1 MAVPDWSASVEN
13 VVASAAIIVGGGW
26 AAWKWGYGETLR
38 KRREFQDLD
47 GTLTAASVALPGRKA
62 YLTLQAV
69 WRNPGPVAVNVCLD
83 PEHSFV
89 KQFELGADPP
99 LGSFRMAGYPGAVE
113 VAAVPMLPRPYTMG
127 PQTESVMTEHFV
139 VTVGSVY
146 AFIWQVCQGPLSRK
160 NQRHAQCDRE
170 LIWCSPPPA
179 TARTSRAS
187 PRVRTELPRATRPA
201 ARRKPTPSAPA
212 GTGVSGGP
220 VTV

>member
-1 MAVPDWSASVEN
+1 MAVP
-13 VVASAAIIVGGGW
+13 
-26 AAWKWGYGETLR
+26 
-38 KRREFQDLD
+38 
-47 GTLTAASVALPGRKA
+47 A

-179 TARTSRAS
+179 TARTSRAR
-187 PRVRTELPRATRPA
+187 PRIRTELPRATRPA

-220 VTV
+220 VAGQYGATAGSSAVLAPMRAGGHQAVAIAAGRRRVRLRPFSRRREPGGRTARRRARPRS